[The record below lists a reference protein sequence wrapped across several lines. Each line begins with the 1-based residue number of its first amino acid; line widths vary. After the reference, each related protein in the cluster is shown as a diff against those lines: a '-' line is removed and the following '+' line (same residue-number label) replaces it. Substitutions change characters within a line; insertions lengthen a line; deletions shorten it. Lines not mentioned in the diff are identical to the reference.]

1 MPGPPET
8 RTVGQLVADSV
19 RLYGDRF
26 WRALPLGLS
35 VAAVDQATHGLSTA
49 GRVLV
54 LITAGGVLLTA
65 SYTAASL
72 LALRKSVSFGTWG
85 RAFLA
90 GWIAFFPVP
99 ALLHVYVL
107 PAVAWLA
114 LIGLVVPV
122 VLAEELGLRAAFR
135 RALELARADYV
146 HALGSLA
153 TLVIVYFLTR
163 TMLVFL
169 LRGSGDQTERVA
181 VFLGDLV
188 LAPLLFLG
196 GALLYFDQVARHD
209 ERRARD
215 VARR

>member
-1 MPGPPET
+1 VSTPAT
-8 RTVGQLVADSV
+8 RTVGQLVADTI

-35 VAAVDQATHGLSTA
+35 VAVVDQAFRGLSREEWVPVMVTV
-49 GRVLV
+49 GSV
-54 LITAGGVLLTA
+54 LITA
-65 SYTAASL
+65 SYVAGCL
-72 LALRKSVSFGTWG
+72 LALGRTAGARTWG
-85 RAFLA
+85 RALLA
-90 GWIAFFPVP
+90 GWLAFFPVP
-99 ALLHVYVL
+99 ALLLVFVL

-114 LIGLVVPV
+114 LVGLVVPV
-122 VLAEELGLRAAFR
+122 ILAEELGLRDAFK
-135 RALELARADYV
+135 RAFALARVDYI

-169 LRGSGDQTERVA
+169 LRGTGDQTERVA

-209 ERRARD
+209 ERRGRPPP
-215 VARR
+215 RR

>member
-1 MPGPPET
+1 MSVRAQ
-8 RTVGQLVADSV
+8 RTIGQLVADTI

-35 VAAVDQATHGLSTA
+35 VAVVDQAFHGLPRAWWVPLMVTA
-49 GRVLV
+49 GAVLM
-54 LITAGGVLLTA
+54 TA

-72 LALRKSVSFGTWG
+72 LALSKRVERRVWG
-85 RAFLA
+85 RAMVA

-99 ALLHVYVL
+99 ALLLVFIL

-114 LIGLVVPV
+114 LVGLVVPV
-122 VLAEELGLRAAFR
+122 ILAEQLGLRAAFR
-135 RALELARADYV
+135 RAVELARADYI

-163 TMLVFL
+163 TMLVLL
-169 LRGSGDQTERVA
+169 LRGTGDQTERVA

-196 GALLYFDQVARHD
+196 GALLYFDQVARND
-209 ERRARD
+209 ERRGQP
-215 VARR
+215 VPRR

>member
-1 MPGPPET
+1 VSTPAT
-8 RTVGQLVADSV
+8 RTIGQLVADTI

-35 VAAVDQATHGLSTA
+35 VAVVDQATQGLSTA

-65 SYTAASL
+65 SYAAASL
-72 LALRKSVSFGTWG
+72 LALRRRVSLRTWA
-85 RAFLA
+85 RSFLA

-114 LIGLVVPV
+114 LVGLVVPV
-122 VLAEELGLRAAFR
+122 ILAEELGLRDGFR
-135 RALELARADYV
+135 RALALARSDYV

-169 LRGSGDQTERVA
+169 LRGTSDQTERVA

-209 ERRARD
+209 ERRGKPLP
-215 VARR
+215 RR